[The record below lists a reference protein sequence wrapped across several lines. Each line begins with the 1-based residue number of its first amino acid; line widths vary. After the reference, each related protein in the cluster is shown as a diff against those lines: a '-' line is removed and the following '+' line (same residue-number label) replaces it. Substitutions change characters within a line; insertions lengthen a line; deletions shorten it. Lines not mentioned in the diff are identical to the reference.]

1 MLSLTEYR
9 EYWQGIAR
17 RIRTIT
23 GVVPVTVDDGM
34 AKTVGSLPAESVTL
48 FFMPP
53 AATGSGN
60 PDSFRER
67 NECVVF
73 VMRKYDPQRQS
84 AYDVLEITQ
93 PVIEAVKAAM
103 LADQAAGCPVM
114 RFEVSTLNTL
124 PETGFF
130 ATFAGW
136 SIGFKIVT

>member
-1 MLSLTEYR
+1 MVSLTEYR
-9 EYWQGIAR
+9 KYWHGIAR
-17 RIRTIT
+17 RLPAIT
-23 GVVPVTVDDGM
+23 GVLPVTVDDGM
-34 AKTVGSLPAESVTL
+34 AKTVGSLPVESVTL

-53 AATGSGN
+53 AATGAGN
-60 PDSFRER
+60 PDAFRER

-103 LADQAAGCPVM
+103 LDDQAAGCPVM

-136 SIGFKIVT
+136 SIGFKILT